1 MTDAEA
7 DEALSL
13 ALEFE
18 TKASLDDMIRTVIDR
33 RFAVYCQQKFRLLI
47 DDQKRPR
54 DDAVREVAVLMALED
69 FLLAVKNKP
78 AEVARRLQ
86 KRGANAEA

>member
-7 DEALSL
+7 DEALAL

-18 TKASLDDMIRTVIDR
+18 EKASLDDMIRAVTDR
-33 RFAVYCQQKFRLLI
+33 RFAVYCQQKFRLIVGDLDKPLAEPI
-47 DDQKRPR
+47 
-54 DDAVREVAVLMALED
+54 REVAVLMGLED
-69 FLLAVKNKP
+69 FLHAIRTKP